1 MNRRKLLV
9 GGATLAMAGV
19 AGAATWRHATG
30 SPAAY
35 DRFQAD
41 LRAPLP
47 QDPAVADLI
56 RYATLAPSGHNSQP
70 WRIEATGTEI
80 RISPDLLN
88 RTPVVDPD
96 DHHLYVSLGCLA
108 QTLAIA
114 GAATGR
120 PGDLDFA
127 GAGLRYIHAKG
138 DARPDPLFAAI
149 PRRQSIRADFD
160 GRVIPAADLA
170 QLAKAADIEGVQLS
184 LLVERP
190 HIDRLRDLVLAAND
204 DQMADPDFLAE
215 LLDWIRFN
223 PAAAMATGDG
233 LYAAASGTPILPTA
247 LGHRIFKLVFTAEA
261 ERARYARQIDSTPC
275 IAILTGPSADP
286 AGWIAVGRAVQ
297 RLALT
302 ASSLGLAA
310 SFINQPVEVA
320 RFRPDLASLAG
331 TAGQRPDLVMR
342 LGYGPAMP
350 YSARRPVDR
359 VLSK

>member
-30 SPAAY
+30 SSAAY
-35 DRFQAD
+35 DRFQTD
-41 LRAPLP
+41 LRASLP

-56 RYATLAPSGHNSQP
+56 RYATLAPSGHNAQP

-80 RISPDLLN
+80 RIVPDLLH

-120 PGDLDFA
+120 PGNLDFA

-138 DARPDPLFAAI
+138 AAQPDPLFAAI
-149 PRRQSIRADFD
+149 PRRQSVRADFD
-160 GRVIPAADLA
+160 GRTIPAAVLA
-170 QLAKAADIEGVQLS
+170 QLASAADIEGVQLS

-204 DQMADPDFLAE
+204 AQMADRDFLAE
-215 LLDWIRFN
+215 LRTWLRFN
-223 PAAAMATGDG
+223 PAAAMSTGDG
-233 LYAAASGTPILPTA
+233 LYAPASGSPILPSA
-247 LGHRIFKLVFTAEA
+247 LGPVAFRLAFTAPA
-261 ERARYARQIDSTPC
+261 ERARYARLIDSTPC

-302 ASSLGLAA
+302 ATSLGLAA

-320 RFRPDLASLAG
+320 RFRPDLAALAG
-331 TAGQRPDLVMR
+331 TPGQRPDLVLR
-342 LGYGPAMP
+342 LGYGPALP
-350 YSARRPVDR
+350 WSARRPVDR
-359 VLSK
+359 ILAK